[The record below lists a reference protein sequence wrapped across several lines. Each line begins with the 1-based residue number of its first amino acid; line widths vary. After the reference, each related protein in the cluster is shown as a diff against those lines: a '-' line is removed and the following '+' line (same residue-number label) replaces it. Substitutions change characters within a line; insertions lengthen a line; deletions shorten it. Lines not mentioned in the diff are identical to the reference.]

1 MVGPASGQSGGMLAL
16 TLSYDGSG
24 FAGSQL
30 QSGQRSVQGELL
42 QALAHLGQPSLRT
55 TFSGRTDRGVHAVG
69 QVVSLSDPWPDRQP
83 EMVRR
88 SINAFLPRDVGV
100 RAVQRPGSTFHARFD
115 ATWRQYRYMIGQE
128 SHQPVGRPYVW
139 FRLGQPLDIDT
150 MREAAAE
157 FLGKR
162 DCAALAGAGQGV
174 PWAEARLRPRGTVR
188 TIFQVSVEPVS
199 PWWAPGEIGGGIV
212 IEVAADGFLPQMV
225 RTIVAMLVRVGRGN
239 RDVDWIR
246 SILAA
251 GDRRHGTPTAPAHG
265 LTLWRVG
272 YGDDPPW
279 SSDNAL
285 T

>member
-1 MVGPASGQSGGMLAL
+1 MLAL
-16 TLSYDGSG
+16 TLSYDGTG

-42 QALAHLGQPSLRT
+42 RALGELGQPDLRT
-55 TFSGRTDRGVHAVG
+55 TFAGRTDRGVHAVG
-69 QVVSLSDPWPDRQP
+69 QVVSLPDPWPERQL

-88 SINAFLPRDVGV
+88 SINAFLPDDVGV
-100 RAVQRPGSTFHARFD
+100 RAVRRPGPAFHARFD

-139 FRLGQPLDIDT
+139 FRLGQPLDIAA
-150 MREAAAE
+150 MRAAAPE

-174 PWAEARLRPRGTVR
+174 PWSDARQRPRGTVR
-188 TIFQVSVEPVS
+188 TIFQVSVEPVA
-199 PWWAPGEIGGGIV
+199 PWWGPGETGGGIA

-239 RDVDWIR
+239 RDVEWVR
-246 SILAA
+246 TVLAA

-272 YGDDPPW
+272 YGDDPSW
-279 SSDNAL
+279 SSDNVG

>member
-1 MVGPASGQSGGMLAL
+1 MDEPASGPSGGMLAL
-16 TLSYDGSG
+16 TLSYDGTA

-42 QALAHLGQPSLRT
+42 QALAKLGQPEIRT
-55 TFSGRTDRGVHAVG
+55 TFAGRTDRGVHAVG
-69 QVVSLSDPWPDRQP
+69 QVVSLPDPWPGRPP

-88 SINAFLPRDVGV
+88 SINAFLPDDVGV
-100 RAVQRPGSTFHARFD
+100 REVRRPGPAFHARFD

-139 FRLGQPLDIDT
+139 FRPGSPLDVAA
-150 MREAAAE
+150 MRLAASE
-157 FLGKR
+157 FVGRR
-162 DCAALAGAGQGV
+162 DCASLAGAGQGV
-174 PWAEARLRPRGTVR
+174 PWSDARQRPRGTTR
-188 TIFQVSVEPVS
+188 TVFQVSVEPVA
-199 PWWAPGEIGGGIV
+199 PWWAPGDVGGGIA
-212 IEVAADGFLPQMV
+212 IEVTADGFLPQMV

-239 RDVDWIR
+239 RDVDWVR
-246 SILAA
+246 RVLAA

-265 LTLWRVG
+265 LTLWRVE

-279 SSDNAL
+279 SSDNAA